1 MNRESGG
8 RPSIYVDCGGH
19 IYATLWR
26 PHTEIHFPGTT
37 LPVVAS
43 CTPSIIDTEE
53 AIAVF
58 FLCASFME
66 CLKQRRKLQL

>member
-1 MNRESGG
+1 M
-8 RPSIYVDCGGH
+8 
-19 IYATLWR
+19 WR

-53 AIAVF
+53 AIAVVF
-58 FLCASFME
+58 PLCIINGMFKTTEETTTVREAPS
-66 CLKQRRKLQL
+66 